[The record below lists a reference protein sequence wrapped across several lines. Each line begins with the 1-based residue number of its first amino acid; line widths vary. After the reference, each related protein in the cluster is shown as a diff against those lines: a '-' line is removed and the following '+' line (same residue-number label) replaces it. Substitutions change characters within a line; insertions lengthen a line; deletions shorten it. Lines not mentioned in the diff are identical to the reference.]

1 MCLSWESHECH
12 EQYQTNLCS
21 EECLWKIGHIWSWI
35 RNRTYPENRMLY
47 ILDTASLL
55 RKNPKVSLFVF
66 MIYPRRRT
74 RLSQFYSKNN
84 QNQHMTQ
91 LKHQRI
97 IFRFSL
103 CLKFYDNFMLIMK
116 EKIENA
122 CWTHS
127 LELGFWGG
135 SLVCIPTVS
144 QARQGKALRLSHF
157 RFVLDWGRNFV
168 SSE

>member
-12 EQYQTNLCS
+12 KQYKTNLCS
-21 EECLWKIGHIWSWI
+21 EECLWKIGTFGLGFVTGPIQKI
-35 RNRTYPENRMLY
+35 GCCTYLTQLLFWEK
-47 ILDTASLL
+47 IL
-55 RKNPKVSLFVF
+55 KVSLFVF

-116 EKIENA
+116 EKLENA